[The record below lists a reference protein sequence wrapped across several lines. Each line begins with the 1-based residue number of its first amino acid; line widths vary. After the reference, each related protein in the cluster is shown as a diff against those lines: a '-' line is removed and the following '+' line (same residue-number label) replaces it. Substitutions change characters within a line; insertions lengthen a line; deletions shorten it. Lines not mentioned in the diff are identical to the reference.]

1 MLVRRALSCSPIHAF
16 EQISMPELPEVESTR
31 RSLLPLLGG
40 RVVSVDLRRSDIV
53 EGSHTPAALLSGSSI
68 LALHR
73 RGKQLAIEGTRGV
86 VLVHLG
92 MTGQLEYS
100 APDSHEQQT
109 HDRHTHAIW
118 SLKLA
123 NPPGLDGVLWFRDPR
138 RFGGLWTFASMN
150 EVHERWSALGPDAL
164 TISGKNLA
172 RAIAENRRA
181 IKAAL
186 LDQGVLAG
194 VGNIYADEA
203 LFRAGIRPGKI
214 AARIS
219 RVHSERLANAIRE
232 VLGESIQ
239 SGGSTLR
246 DYRNAAGQAGSFQSR
261 HRVYGRGGEACV
273 VCGTRL
279 TQTTIAQRTTVFCR
293 CCQH

>member
-1 MLVRRALSCSPIHAF
+1 
-16 EQISMPELPEVESTR
+16 MPELPEVESTR

-40 RVVSVDLRRSDIV
+40 RVIAVDLRRADVV
-53 EGSHTPAALLSGSSI
+53 EGPRGPDALLAGSSI

-73 RGKQLAIEGTRGV
+73 RGKQLAIEGARGV

-92 MTGQLEYS
+92 MTGQLEFS
-100 APDSHEQQT
+100 AADTHGRPT
-109 HDRHTHAIW
+109 HDRHTHAVW
-118 SLKLA
+118 SLELA
-123 NPPGLDGVLWFRDPR
+123 TPPGSSGVLWFRDPR
-138 RFGGLWTFASMN
+138 RFGGLWTFASMRD
-150 EVHERWSALGPDAL
+150 VHARWAALGPDAL
-164 TISGKNLA
+164 TISGEELA
-172 RAIAENRRA
+172 HAVKGSRRA

-203 LFRAGIRPGKI
+203 LFRTGIRPDKL
-214 AARIS
+214 AARIT
-219 RVHSERLANAIRE
+219 REQSERLAAAIRE

-246 DYRNAAGQAGSFQSR
+246 DYRDAAGKAGSFQSR
-261 HRVYGRGGEACV
+261 HRVYGRGGEACA

-279 TQTTIAQRTTVFCR
+279 TQTTIAQRTTVYCR
-293 CCQH
+293 RCQH